1 MRRSI
6 RSVAAALVAAFALAG
21 PASAAMTIE
30 TTFLVDE
37 IQFPIQR
44 CGYSWIG
51 DVRLERLV
59 QVRTRDDVTPP
70 TIIENYELT
79 VVWTDV
85 NDPEHGY
92 RVHTQGQTRD
102 VPVRLVEGTVWEF
115 EWTDIGR
122 PFQIQTSD
130 GRLVMHDRGQLSIT
144 SLRDTLGDADPGNDV
159 WLEHTDF
166 GTKGKFPSLE
176 LDLCEV
182 FLEAAAG

>member
-6 RSVAAALVAAFALAG
+6 RSVAAALVAALAFAG
-21 PASAAMTIE
+21 PVSAAKIVE
-30 TTFLVDE
+30 TAFLVDE
-37 IQFPIQR
+37 FQFPIQR
-44 CGYSWIG
+44 CGYSWVG
-51 DVRLERLV
+51 DVRFERLV
-59 QVRTRDDVTPP
+59 QVRTTDDVTPP

-92 RVHTQGQTRD
+92 RVHTQGQARD

-122 PFQIQTSD
+122 PFQILATD
-130 GRLVMHDRGQLSIT
+130 NRLVMHDRGQLSIT
-144 SLRDTLGDADPGNDV
+144 SLRDTLGDADPSNDV
-159 WLEHTDF
+159 WLEDTDF

-182 FLEAAAG
+182 FLEAAAA

>member
-6 RSVAAALVAAFALAG
+6 RSVAAAIVAAFALAG
-21 PASAAMTIE
+21 PASAAMTVE

-37 IQFPIQR
+37 FQFPTQR
-44 CGYSWIG
+44 CGYSWVG

-59 QVRTRDDVTPP
+59 QVRTRDAVTPP
-70 TIIENYELT
+70 TVIENYELT

-92 RVHTQGQTRD
+92 RVHTQGQARD

-122 PFQIQTSD
+122 PFQILTSD
-130 GRLVMHDRGQLSIT
+130 DRLVMHDRGQLSIT

-159 WLEHTDF
+159 WLEDTDF